1 MFRGRFEHTIDPKG
15 RVSIPAKFRE
25 LLGEKYD
32 DRLIITT
39 GLDSCLVAF
48 PYGEWVNV
56 EEKVSSLSMVKKEV
70 KAFQRV
76 FISGATECPIDKL
89 GRVLIPPTLRSHAQL
104 EKDVVFAGML
114 KKFERR
120 KGILRRWAKPLPPW
134 ASRSWESE
142 VICRFWS
149 RRSSSSS
156 TADRTGFTWM
166 EPWEAEDT
174 AGKFWKKALP
184 REG

>member
-39 GLDSCLVAF
+39 GLDPCLVAY
-48 PYGEWVNV
+48 PYEEWLKV
-56 EEKVSSLSMVKKEV
+56 EEQVSSLSMVKKEV

-89 GRVLIPPTLRSHAQL
+89 GRVLIPPTLRSYAEL
-104 EKDVVFAGML
+104 EKDVVFAGMI
-114 KKFERR
+114 KKFEIWSKERFFEEIR
-120 KGILRRWAKPLPPW
+120 K
-134 ASRSWESE
+134 
-142 VICRFWS
+142 
-149 RRSSSSS
+149 
-156 TADRTGFTWM
+156 
-166 EPWEAEDT
+166 AEENFEEMGET
-174 AGKFWKKALP
+174 LATLGL
-184 REG
+184 